1 MSLLPLALVALL
13 GPPPPAVAQPAPTP
27 AAQPAA
33 TAKPGP
39 TAQPAAAAQPA
50 PAAQQPAPATRP
62 APAAQPAAT
71 AQPAPTAQPAAASP
85 RRYSYEL
92 SANPGAG
99 RAAAW
104 TKVTWVETGRRTV
117 GGLTALDFSLFQ
129 GDKPMSEADLEA
141 LGIHDT
147 PVSSFATQWTLLFG
161 RGFTQFIEGGLPSE
175 PEEQARALASATTF
189 RSRDQGKPRKVLPDE
204 AFYYGKRIGKWS
216 CICRG
221 YMHPSPDTGDFFES
235 ETCFAP
241 NVGITLR
248 SFSSVW
254 GDFTLRLL
262 APPPSPSFP

>member
-13 GPPPPAVAQPAPTP
+13 APPPPAVAQPAP
-27 AAQPAA
+27 
-33 TAKPGP
+33 
-39 TAQPAAAAQPA
+39 
-50 PAAQQPAPATRP
+50 
-62 APAAQPAAT
+62 APAAQPAPT
-71 AQPAPTAQPAAASP
+71 AKPAPTAQPAAASP
-85 RRYSYEL
+85 RRFSYEL

-99 RAAAW
+99 RSAVW

-161 RGFTQFIEGGLPSE
+161 RGFTQFFEGGLPSE

-189 RSRDQGKPRKVLPDE
+189 RSRDQGKPRKVLPDQT
-204 AFYYGKRIGKWS
+204 FYYGKRVGKWS
-216 CICRG
+216 CICKG

-262 APPPSPSFP
+262 TPPSAPSLP